1 MGLALGL
8 SLSLPPSLSFTLSFC
23 DFLSLTFCPR
33 CGFERGVFCVC
44 MRKPAGMVNVA
55 ELRKIVEVPFPF
67 PYSQYLSFMLVLHW
81 LVSPLVCVQLI
92 SEWSW
97 AGGTVWLISTSYWT
111 LCLGMIRYISFH

>member
-1 MGLALGL
+1 MSDSSG
-8 SLSLPPSLSFTLSFC
+8 
-23 DFLSLTFCPR
+23 
-33 CGFERGVFCVC
+33 
-44 MRKPAGMVNVA
+44 GMVNVA

-81 LVSPLVCVQLI
+81 LVSPLVAVQLI

-111 LCLGMIRYISFH
+111 LLLAFYHTCFLQAGLKCCILYCLPCIH